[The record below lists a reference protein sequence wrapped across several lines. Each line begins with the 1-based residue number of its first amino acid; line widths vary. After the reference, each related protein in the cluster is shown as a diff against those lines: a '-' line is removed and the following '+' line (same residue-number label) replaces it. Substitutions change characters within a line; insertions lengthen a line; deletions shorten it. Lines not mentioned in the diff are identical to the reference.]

1 MKIILW
7 LAKLIVM
14 GFWVG
19 AIYFTFIH
27 PLPGKISS
35 LIPAFAVLML
45 FVHGI
50 QAALLTGTGE
60 VSGRLMII
68 LWRTAPLQKHQPQLV
83 ERASMALLRRLSQPV
98 NRLLQ
103 IGIHH
108 PA

>member
-50 QAALLTGTGE
+50 QAALLA
-60 VSGRLMII
+60 LIAKDLI
-68 LWRTAPLQKHQPQLV
+68 PLTARHYISVLLFGFFTMLELREELFKAAQAASQSKQPPKQ
-83 ERASMALLRRLSQPV
+83 
-98 NRLLQ
+98 
-103 IGIHH
+103 
-108 PA
+108 

>member
-50 QAALLTGTGE
+50 QAALLT
-60 VSGRLMII
+60 LIAKDLI
-68 LWRTAPLQKHQPQLV
+68 PLTARHYISV
-83 ERASMALLRRLSQPV
+83 LLFGFFTMLELREELFKAAQAAQAASQPK
-98 NRLLQ
+98 Q
-103 IGIHH
+103 
-108 PA
+108 PPKQ